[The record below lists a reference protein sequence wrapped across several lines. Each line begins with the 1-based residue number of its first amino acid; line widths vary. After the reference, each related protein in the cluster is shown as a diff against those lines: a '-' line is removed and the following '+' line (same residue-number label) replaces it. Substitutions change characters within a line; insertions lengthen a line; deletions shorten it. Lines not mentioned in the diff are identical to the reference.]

1 MKIGL
6 ASYDRQP
13 NETIRLGI
21 MAEKTGLDSFW
32 VSDHLTDFQG
42 PKIDPWTTFG
52 AIARETQR
60 LFMGSW
66 VTDAQRCHPAKLA
79 QILATL
85 SHISNSRVALGIGAG
100 EAMNTVPFG
109 LPFRDPESR
118 IAQLS
123 EALQVMRLL
132 WASTSEEPVSFDGRF
147 FKLQDAWLN
156 LRARGKI
163 PVYLGIFGSRK
174 GLELVGK
181 QGDGWL
187 AWINSPETFR
197 LRSGIIRR
205 AMKEAGR
212 TPHALDFVAPIYT
225 CLSND
230 RRRISQA
237 LKAIKRTLV
246 RERYALRLMGF
257 QLPHTGKTFQNTLAT
272 ESEKTASSQAYA
284 EIPEDVALRFLACG
298 SASSWIER
306 VEEFK
311 SAGATHV
318 IILFLD
324 HVEEQLK
331 MIGSSM
337 PVALRA

>member
-1 MKIGL
+1 VI
-6 ASYDRQP
+6 
-13 NETIRLGI
+13 
-21 MAEKTGLDSFW
+21 
-32 VSDHLTDFQG
+32 
-42 PKIDPWTTFG
+42 
-52 AIARETQR
+52 
-60 LFMGSW
+60 
-66 VTDAQRCHPAKLA
+66 
-79 QILATL
+79 
-85 SHISNSRVALGIGAG
+85 
-100 EAMNTVPFG
+100 
-109 LPFRDPESR
+109 
-118 IAQLS
+118 
-123 EALQVMRLL
+123 RLL

-197 LRSGIIRR
+197 RRSGIIRR

-212 TPHALDFVAPIYT
+212 TPRALDFVAPIYT

-284 EIPEDVALRFLACG
+284 EIPDDVALRFLACG